1 MKAGAQVHCNL
12 SGLPLI
18 IVWLLVL
25 NEMVKINQ
33 SLRWRHNS
41 IMYHFLFSEIK

>member
-33 SLRWRHNS
+33 LLHWRHNS